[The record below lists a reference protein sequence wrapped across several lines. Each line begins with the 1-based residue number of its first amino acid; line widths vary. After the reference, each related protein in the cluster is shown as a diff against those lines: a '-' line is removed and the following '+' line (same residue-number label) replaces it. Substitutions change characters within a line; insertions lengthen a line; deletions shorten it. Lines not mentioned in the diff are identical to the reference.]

1 MTKKGTCSP
10 FVIRASSFI
19 RHSGFVIRISFSD
32 FVIRASTTPIKSSH
46 ALPDDPFMRLSD
58 EIFEN
63 LLWSLGSDD
72 AARPDELRR
81 TPRVGS
87 SGIAMLFPI
96 KDGRRDEGREVAI
109 RDISAEGASLL
120 LGSRLQV
127 EQFILELPSR
137 RAEPVTIL
145 CSLRHCDKSPKG
157 GWIVGAEFLRFLSRP
172 VGAEP
177 KNPGSAK
184 A

>member
-1 MTKKGTCSP
+1 
-10 FVIRASSFI
+10 
-19 RHSGFVIRISFSD
+19 
-32 FVIRASTTPIKSSH
+32 
-46 ALPDDPFMRLSD
+46 MRLSD

-72 AARPDELRR
+72 GARPDELRR

-127 EQFILELPSR
+127 EQFILQLPSR
-137 RAEPVTIL
+137 RNEPVTMGFL
-145 CSLRHCDKSPKG
+145 SGPTAMPTGPGRGSSPK
-157 GWIVGAEFLRFLSRP
+157 VSAE
-172 VGAEP
+172 
-177 KNPGSAK
+177 
-184 A
+184 

>member
-1 MTKKGTCSP
+1 
-10 FVIRASSFI
+10 
-19 RHSGFVIRISFSD
+19 
-32 FVIRASTTPIKSSH
+32 
-46 ALPDDPFMRLSD
+46 MRLSD

-63 LLWSLGSDD
+63 LLWSLGTAGPQRS
-72 AARPDELRR
+72 DELRR

-96 KDGRRDEGREVAI
+96 KDGRRDEGREVAV

-120 LGSRLQV
+120 LGSRLQA
-127 EQFILELPSR
+127 EQFILQLPSQ

-157 GWIVGAEFLRFLSRP
+157 GWIVGAEFLRFLARATTSDTQ
-172 VGAEP
+172 P
-177 KNPGSAK
+177 KR
-184 A
+184 

>member
-1 MTKKGTCSP
+1 
-10 FVIRASSFI
+10 
-19 RHSGFVIRISFSD
+19 
-32 FVIRASTTPIKSSH
+32 
-46 ALPDDPFMRLSD
+46 MRLSD

-63 LLWSLGSDD
+63 LLWSLGTGGPQ
-72 AARPDELRR
+72 REDELRR

-120 LGSRLQV
+120 LGSRLQA
-127 EQFILELPSR
+127 EQFILQLPSR

-157 GWIVGAEFLRFLSRP
+157 GWIVGAEFVRFLARP
-172 VGAEP
+172 VSP
-177 KNPGSAK
+177 SAP
-184 A
+184 AHRDGGVRHG

>member
-1 MTKKGTCSP
+1 
-10 FVIRASSFI
+10 
-19 RHSGFVIRISFSD
+19 
-32 FVIRASTTPIKSSH
+32 
-46 ALPDDPFMRLSD
+46 MRLSD

-63 LLWSLGSDD
+63 LLWSLGSADSV
-72 AARPDELRR
+72 RPDELRR

-127 EQFILELPSR
+127 EQFILQLPSQR
-137 RAEPVTIL
+137 NEPVTIL

-157 GWIVGAEFLRFLSRP
+157 GWIVGAEFLRFLARP
-172 VGAEP
+172 LAPDTQPHP
-177 KNPGSAK
+177 KRAGGSHD
-184 A
+184 